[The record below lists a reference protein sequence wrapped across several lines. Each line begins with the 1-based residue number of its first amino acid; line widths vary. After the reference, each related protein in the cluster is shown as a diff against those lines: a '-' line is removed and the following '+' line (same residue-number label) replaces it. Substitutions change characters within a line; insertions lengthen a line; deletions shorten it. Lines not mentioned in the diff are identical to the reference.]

1 MFEIVVVGKS
11 KHIFRVQY
19 FSEYCAVYE
28 VITKNLIE
36 LDRLLFITVICH

>member
-11 KHIFRVQY
+11 KHIFHIHY

-28 VITKNLIE
+28 VITKKI
-36 LDRLLFITVICH
+36 DRAT